1 MNALRNEAAIYARV
15 STEEQSTEQQ
25 VAALREAAERLRLD
39 PALVVE
45 ETGSGAKADRPGL
58 LRVMEAAR
66 RGGVR
71 AVLVW
76 KLDRLGRSVLDLARN
91 VDELRRAGV
100 RLIAVTQGID
110 LDPERPDAA
119 AKMAAD
125 MLAAVAEYERALI
138 VERTRAGLDRA
149 RRKGTKSGKPIG
161 RPRASQIL
169 LHAARDLVSAGVPVA
184 EAARR
189 KGVARS
195 TLQRFLH
202 HG

>member
-1 MNALRNEAAIYARV
+1 MPVPVAIYARV
-15 STEEQSTEQQ
+15 STGEQSCEQQ
-25 VAALREAAERLRLD
+25 VTALREAADRMRLT

-58 LRVMEAAR
+58 IRVMDAAR
-66 RGGVR
+66 RGEVR

-100 RLIAVTQGID
+100 RLVAVTQGID
-110 LDPERPDAA
+110 LDPDRPDAA

-149 RRKGTKSGKPIG
+149 RRKGTKSGRPIG

-169 LHAARDLVSAGVPVA
+169 LHAARDLVIAGVPVA

-195 TLQRFLH
+195 TLQRFLAANT
-202 HG
+202 

>member
-1 MNALRNEAAIYARV
+1 M
-15 STEEQSTEQQ
+15 
-25 VAALREAAERLRLD
+25 
-39 PALVVE
+39 
-45 ETGSGAKADRPGL
+45 
-58 LRVMEAAR
+58 
-66 RGGVR
+66 
-71 AVLVW
+71 LVW

-149 RRKGTKSGKPIG
+149 RRG
-161 RPRASQIL
+161 RGRGRGRRS
-169 LHAARDLVSAGVPVA
+169 AARG
-184 EAARR
+184 RR
-189 KGVARS
+189 R
-195 TLQRFLH
+195 
-202 HG
+202 